1 LRTTSLLSGGFRN
14 TNYLLTLSDGERV
27 VLRVSR
33 DEGRMRA
40 ECDLIRYLTESF
52 GDIPVPEV
60 LSPFVVSP
68 AACKEIC
75 EQLAVVAT
83 SIHHVQFQ
91 KNGFIGA
98 GLAVVEPFSSYR
110 SGVLDFLT
118 TCLENQLLKIRF
130 GHHRL
135 QKKWRIVSTDATTF
149 VYRWQQNNCVTVIL
163 IRKYSGQNNTG

>member
-1 LRTTSLLSGGFRN
+1 MELQLKWTLTS
-14 TNYLLTLSDGERV
+14 
-27 VLRVSR
+27 
-33 DEGRMRA
+33 
-40 ECDLIRYLTESF
+40 YLTQSVS
-52 GDIPVPEV
+52 DVPVPEV
-60 LSPFVVSP
+60 LSPFVVSPKGNWFAFAMTYVEGIALSQVDDVLSP

-118 TCLENQLLKIRF
+118 ACLENQLLKIRF

-135 QKKWRIVSTDATTF
+135 QNKWRIVSTDATTF
-149 VYRWQQNNCVTVIL
+149 VSRWQQTIVS
-163 IRKYSGQNNTG
+163 R